1 MIPGRLRF
9 QYVSGY
15 FLLISLT
22 LGERKEGEFIFYFRL
37 NLKTDWLNPF
47 NT

>member
-15 FLLISLT
+15 FLLISLM
-22 LGERKEGEFIFYFRL
+22 LDERKEG
-37 NLKTDWLNPF
+37 NLSSVFD
-47 NT
+47 